1 MRFLS
6 ISGVI
11 VEVRVMR
18 SSAPRR
24 ECDLFVSRA
33 SGQTCSGTFMG
44 TEVERAFHRGG
55 PIRSCEVVPCVPRS
69 GIGLGPVELAAGHG
83 PIFAPALTGTIHISS
98 AGVNAH

>member
-33 SGQTCSGTFMG
+33 SGQLAQVLLWEQRWNVRFIGEPNTLMRGRSLRPPKRH
-44 TEVERAFHRGG
+44 RARA
-55 PIRSCEVVPCVPRS
+55 S
-69 GIGLGPVELAAGHG
+69 
-83 PIFAPALTGTIHISS
+83 
-98 AGVNAH
+98 

>member
-33 SGQTCSGTFMG
+33 SGQLAQVPLWEQRWNVRFIGEAQYAHARSFPASPEAASG
-44 TEVERAFHRGG
+44 
-55 PIRSCEVVPCVPRS
+55 
-69 GIGLGPVELAAGHG
+69 
-83 PIFAPALTGTIHISS
+83 
-98 AGVNAH
+98 